1 MAHTFIHVDSANT
14 FFRARHVVRGSLEDK
29 VGMSIQTVLSS
40 VRKAWREFKGT
51 HVIFYLEGRSWR
63 KDHYAPY
70 KRQRTE
76 ARAAQSPREAEE
88 DRVFWE
94 TFDQFKEFV
103 TTKTNCTVL
112 QNPRLEADDLIA
124 GFIKSHPDDTH
135 VIISTDGDF
144 AQLIAPNVKQYN
156 GVMKIT
162 TTHEGYFDEKNKPII
177 DKKTKE
183 VKPAPNP
190 EWLLFEKCMR
200 GDTSDNIFSAYPGVR
215 VKGTKNKVGL
225 QEAFADRNS
234 KGWSWNNL
242 MLQKWVDHEGVE
254 HRVLDD
260 YNRNKL
266 LCDLTAQPAEI
277 KSIITETISTA
288 LDEEKSISQVGVRLL
303 KFCTSFDLVKVAEQV
318 TSYAEPLNARYINE
332 HTSKS
337 IDSQQSL
344 DIG

>member
-1 MAHTFIHVDSANT
+1 MATYILVDTANT

-29 VGMSIQTVLSS
+29 VGMSLATVLGS
-40 VRKAWREFKGT
+40 VRKAWRDFKGD
-51 HVIFYLEGRSWR
+51 HVVFCLEGRSWR

-94 TFDQFKEFV
+94 TFDQFKEFI
-103 TTKTNCTVL
+103 TDKTNCTVL
-112 QNPRLEADDLIA
+112 HNQQLEADDLIA
-124 GFIKSHPDDTH
+124 GWIQSHPKDTH

-156 GVMKIT
+156 GVSQVT
-162 TTHEGYFDEKNKPII
+162 TTHEGYFDEKGKPVK

-225 QEAFADRNS
+225 TEAFEDRGN
-234 KGWSWNNL
+234 KGWAWNNL
-242 MLQKWVDHEGVE
+242 MLQRWTDHEGVE

-260 YNRNKL
+260 YTRNKL
-266 LCDLTAQPAEI
+266 LCDLTEQPEEI
-277 KSIITETISTA
+277 RKIINETINTA
-288 LDEEKSISQVGVRLL
+288 TSAEKNIPQVGIRLM
-303 KFCTSFDLVKVAEQV
+303 KFCAAYDLQKINEQV
-318 TSYAEPLNARYINE
+318 QSYADPLNARYIV
-332 HTSKS
+332 
-337 IDSQQSL
+337 
-344 DIG
+344 

>member
-1 MAHTFIHVDSANT
+1 MAQTFIHVDTANT

-29 VGMSIQTVLSS
+29 VGMSISTVLSS
-40 VRKAWREFKGT
+40 VRKAWREFKGS
-51 HVIFYLEGRSWR
+51 HVVFYLEGRSWR

-94 TFDQFKEFV
+94 TFDQFKDFV

-112 QNPRLEADDLIA
+112 RHPQLEADDLIG
-124 GFIKSHPDDTH
+124 GFIKSHPDDQH
-135 VIISTDGDF
+135 VVISTDGDF
-144 AQLIAPNVKQYN
+144 AQLVAPNVKLYN
-156 GVMKIT
+156 GVMQVT
-162 TTHEGYFDEKNKPII
+162 TTHEGYFDEKGKRVV
-177 DKKTKE
+177 DKKTKD
-183 VKPAPNP
+183 VKPAPDP

-215 VKGTKNKVGL
+215 TKGTKNKVGL

-266 LCDLTAQPAEI
+266 LCDLTAQPDEI
-277 KSIITETISTA
+277 KLLIKETIDTA
-288 LDEEKSISQVGVRLL
+288 IAEEKQISQVGVRLL
-303 KFCTSFDLVKVAEQV
+303 KFCTSFDLVKVSEQV
-318 TSYAEPLNARYINE
+318 TSYAEPLNARY
-332 HTSKS
+332 H
-337 IDSQQSL
+337 Q
-344 DIG
+344 